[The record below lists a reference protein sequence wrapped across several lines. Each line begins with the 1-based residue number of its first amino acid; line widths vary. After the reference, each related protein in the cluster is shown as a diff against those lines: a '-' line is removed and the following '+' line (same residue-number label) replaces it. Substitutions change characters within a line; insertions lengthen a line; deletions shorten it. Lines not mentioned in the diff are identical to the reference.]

1 MRTTRL
7 RSLAPALLLLALFPA
22 ATRAQATCTNVGK
35 ERWTVKTTAPLSAT
49 KKHPTFTAE
58 SFAKIPEPPN
68 INAPGQKTLESR
80 YTEAIDDSLHE
91 GELVSITGYV
101 QLIKT
106 SPDDCDYHIQ
116 ITPTAKGDS
125 GTIIVEIPD
134 PDAAHVSDPDLRAV
148 LTAARDS
155 IRKQLKLTREPGSG
169 GSQIGGRAYMEFQ
182 GALFFDATHDSNCAG
197 RGTGTPAVTC
207 WELHPVVLTRFAPK
221 PG

>member
-1 MRTTRL
+1 MARIRL
-7 RSLAPALLLLALFPA
+7 SYMTAALLLLSLLPMP
-22 ATRAQATCTNVGK
+22 TRAQATCTNVGK
-35 ERWTVKTTAPLSAT
+35 ERWTVKTTAPLAAAR
-49 KKHPTFTAE
+49 KHPAFTPE
-58 SFAKIPEPPN
+58 SFARIPEPPN
-68 INAPGQKTLESR
+68 IKAAGQKDLESR

-116 ITPTAKGDS
+116 LTPTAKGDS

-134 PDAAHVSDPDLRAV
+134 PDAAHVSDPDLRAL

-155 IRKQLKLTREPGSG
+155 IHKQLKLTKEPGSG
-169 GSQIGGRAYMEFQ
+169 GVQIGGRAYMEFQ
-182 GALFFDATHDSNCAG
+182 GALFFDGPHESNCAG

-221 PG
+221 PT